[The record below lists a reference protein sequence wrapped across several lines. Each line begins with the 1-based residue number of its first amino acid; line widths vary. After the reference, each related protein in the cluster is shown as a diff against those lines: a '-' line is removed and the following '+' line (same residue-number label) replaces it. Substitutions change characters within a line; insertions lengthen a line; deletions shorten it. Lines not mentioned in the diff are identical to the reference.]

1 MNREKK
7 ETRPARW
14 RRHHHVARD
23 HDAVY
28 GDTAARAQG
37 AEKDAYGDAESERL
51 VGAEFAFDL
60 GDVDEVAQLAGG
72 GRGAAESVDREVK
85 LF

>member
-14 RRHHHVARD
+14 RRRHHVARD

-37 AEKDAYGDAESERL
+37 AEKDAFGDA
-51 VGAEFAFDL
+51 
-60 GDVDEVAQLAGG
+60 
-72 GRGAAESVDREVK
+72 
-85 LF
+85 

>member
-1 MNREKK
+1 MDREKK

-37 AEKDAYGDAESERL
+37 AEKDAFGDAESERL

-60 GDVDEVAQLAGG
+60 GDVDEVARWWREGSGG
-72 GRGAAESVDREVK
+72 ERGS
-85 LF
+85 